1 MRRTLVTLALGL
13 VLAAAQGCASMGVSN
28 PFSNDPLTGGADVTS
43 SQLLNVPLP
52 SGMQR
57 YASHGYMNYGADG
70 EREGLETLRGN
81 VDASRAAQ
89 SMFTAL
95 QSQGW
100 QLRLSQR
107 KGDRSLYVYDKGNS
121 LAVLAFRRQTVLTI
135 LEIWVGS
142 PPCPTA
148 RPSACPAARTAARN
162 CPARNTRPWATSQA
176 KARPRRRPF
185 PAPRSSGARAR
196 PAACRSARC
205 EPDPGRIPCHA
216 F

>member
-13 VLAAAQGCASMGVSN
+13 VLAAAQGCASMGVGN

-81 VDASRAAQ
+81 VDASQAAQ
-89 SMFTAL
+89 SMFTVL

-142 PPCPTA
+142 RLPDG
-148 RPSACPAARTAARN
+148 SALSLPGG
-162 CPARNTRPWATSQA
+162 SD
-176 KARPRRRPF
+176 
-185 PAPRSSGARAR
+185 SGAELSGEEYAPLGNESGQSAPTPPPVPGTTEQWGAGA
-196 PAACRSARC
+196 PAGSGDAVGAGTSGGLQERTL
-205 EPDPGRIPCHA
+205 
-216 F
+216 

>member
-13 VLAAAQGCASMGVSN
+13 VLAAAQGCASMGVGN
-28 PFSNDPLTGGADVTS
+28 PFSNDPLTGGADAAS

-52 SGMQR
+52 TGMQR

-81 VDASRAAQ
+81 VDASQAAQ

-100 QLRLSQR
+100 QLRLSLR

-121 LAVLAFRRQTVLTI
+121 LAAVRRPGQKVLGFAAETAPDMDALLPLARAKLARKKADLLAANRVNAVDSGFGTPTNSMAVADARGRE
-135 LEIWVGS
+135 EIW
-142 PPCPTA
+142 
-148 RPSACPAARTAARN
+148 PSQ
-162 CPARNTRPWATSQA
+162 S
-176 KARPRRRPF
+176 KADV
-185 PAPRSSGARAR
+185 AWEL
-196 PAACRSARC
+196 CTWLL
-205 EPDPGRIPCHA
+205 RI
-216 F
+216 

>member
-13 VLAAAQGCASMGVSN
+13 VLAAAQGCASMGVGN
-28 PFSNDPLTGGADVTS
+28 PFSNDPLTGGADAAS

-52 SGMQR
+52 TGMQR

-81 VDASRAAQ
+81 VAASQAAQ

-100 QLRLSQR
+100 QLRLSLR

-135 LEIWVGS
+135 LEIWAGS
-142 PPCPTA
+142 RLPDG
-148 RPSACPAARTAARN
+148 SALSLPGGAD
-162 CPARNTRPWATSQA
+162 
-176 KARPRRRPF
+176 
-185 PAPRSSGARAR
+185 SGAELSGEEYAPLGNESGQSTPTPPPGTTEQWGAGA
-196 PAACRSARC
+196 PAGSGG
-205 EPDPGRIPCHA
+205 PGASGAAGTSGGLQERTL
-216 F
+216 

>member
-1 MRRTLVTLALGL
+1 MCIRDR
-13 VLAAAQGCASMGVSN
+13 
-28 PFSNDPLTGGADVTS
+28 VTS

-142 PPCPTA
+142 RLPDGSALSLPGGSDSGAELSGEEYAPLGNESGQSTPTPPPVPGTTEQWGA
-148 RPSACPAARTAARN
+148 GAPGGPS
-162 CPARNTRPWATSQA
+162 
-176 KARPRRRPF
+176 
-185 PAPRSSGARAR
+185 SSGGAGASGGLQERTL
-196 PAACRSARC
+196 
-205 EPDPGRIPCHA
+205 
-216 F
+216 